1 MKRIVSLIF
10 WFLSLDHVQWMIRT
24 GIEILAKL
32 LFSFSI
38 IAFNTIKLPVIFNM
52 IKLIGQINIFK
63 LSLSFCPK
71 FSLITIIQ
79 PWIITIIWYSR
90 RFNTFILQTLRLS
103 SHDHILVIGLKYFIK
118 GINLWSIFN
127 EIYCTVKNTI
137 SIYKMFC

>member
-1 MKRIVSLIF
+1 MLNTMMENEKNSFTNILISL
-10 WFLSLDHVQWMIRT
+10 LRSCSMND
-24 GIEILAKL
+24 EILAKL

-79 PWIITIIWYSR
+79 PWIITII
-90 RFNTFILQTLRLS
+90 
-103 SHDHILVIGLKYFIK
+103 
-118 GINLWSIFN
+118 
-127 EIYCTVKNTI
+127 
-137 SIYKMFC
+137 